1 MNVCRWGILG
11 TAEIAQKNWLAIQ
24 LADNASLQA
33 VASRT
38 KERAADFVHRCQQS
52 APMPNSVAPCGS
64 YQELLDRDDID
75 AVYVP
80 LPTGLRHPWLIR
92 AAEAGKHILAE
103 KPAAVSATQLRE
115 VLDACRQHG
124 VQYMDGV
131 MFMHSDR
138 MQLFRQTVLDQQ
150 AVGQIKRITTHHAF
164 AAPPGF
170 LENNIR
176 AHSEL
181 EPQGCLGDLGWY
193 SIRIILWLLDG
204 RLPHSVT
211 ARLLTTGGSANSP
224 GQVPLEMS
232 AELLFDGGVSAHFY
246 CSFLTENQ
254 QWVNVGGTKGF
265 AVIPDFVLPFVG
277 SELAFHVCQAQFH
290 VSSVRFDMEE
300 HTRRLAVREY
310 GSGHPT
316 AQETRMFTHFSRIVT
331 SGQLEERWPDISLR
345 TQLVMDAC
353 LESANHHGQVVAVRL

>member
-1 MNVCRWGILG
+1 MNACRWGILG

-24 LADNASLQA
+24 LAENASLSA
-33 VASRT
+33 VASRSQQ
-38 KERAADFVHRCQQS
+38 RAAEFVNRCQQW
-52 APMPNSVAPCGS
+52 APMPAPVAACGT
-64 YQELLDRDDID
+64 YQELLDRDDVD

-80 LPTGLRHPWLIR
+80 LPTGLRHTWLIR

-103 KPAAVSATQLRE
+103 KPAAVSATELRN
-115 VLDACRQHG
+115 VLDACRQHN
-124 VQYMDGV
+124 VQFMDGL
-131 MFMHSDR
+131 MFMHSAR
-138 MQLFRQTVLDQQ
+138 MQLFRETVLEQQ
-150 AVGQIKRITTHHAF
+150 AVGQIKRIATHHAF

-170 LENNIR
+170 LEQNIR

-193 SIRIILWLLDG
+193 SIRIILWMLNG
-204 RLPHSVT
+204 QLPQSVI
-211 ARLLTTGGSANSP
+211 ARLLTAGGSASSP
-224 GQVPLEMS
+224 GKVPLEIS
-232 AELLFDGGVSAHFY
+232 AELLFGDGVSAHFY

-265 AVIPDFVLPFVG
+265 AVISDFVLPFVG
-277 SELAFHVCQAQFH
+277 SELAFNVCQAQFH
-290 VSSVRFDMEE
+290 VSGVKFDMEE
-300 HTRRLAVREY
+300 HTRRMAVREY

-331 SGQLEERWPDISLR
+331 SGQLEDYWPDITLR

-353 LESANHHGQVVAVRL
+353 LDSANNHGRPVEVRL